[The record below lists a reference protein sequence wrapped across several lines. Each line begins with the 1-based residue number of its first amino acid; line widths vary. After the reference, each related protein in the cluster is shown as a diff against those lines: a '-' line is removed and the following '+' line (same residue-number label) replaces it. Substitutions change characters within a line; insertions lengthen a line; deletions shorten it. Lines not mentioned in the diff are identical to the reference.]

1 MSTCSML
8 VSRFSTEQRLEASHS
23 CNPQFVEVHLT
34 QGILQC
40 LKRIYLM
47 FPLLCVWIILIPRD
61 LKIWVVDSSQF
72 PRFGF
77 SYKMML
83 SSMVKGAGGGG
94 GTLLFSKNEFQ
105 VSIWISGASKQLTC
119 SEMDTI
125 NCFFMIT
132 SISWAGPYDC
142 FTSARLGH
150 VNFKD

>member
-94 GTLLFSKNEFQ
+94 EPSYFPK
-105 VSIWISGASKQLTC
+105 
-119 SEMDTI
+119 M
-125 NCFFMIT
+125 
-132 SISWAGPYDC
+132 
-142 FTSARLGH
+142 
-150 VNFKD
+150 NFKSAFESVVHPNNWLVLKWIPSTASLWLLPFPELDPTIVSQVQDWGM